1 MRNCIRDRRSAIGE
15 ESLAKP
21 PAPVYPQMHPSSQAG
36 PSLLQERIVTQADV
50 IGAPEPAAA
59 GGMMS
64 FFQRA
69 ATGAAGGG
77 AGGAGARGDMY
88 ALRDRAGLLAQME
101 APPLILHVAESEGKR
116 FPYEVCVL
124 GGGWSFAFCV
134 VQFFNCLAFL
144 LAKLRPAWEG
154 GGCDTALACQPLRS
168 RALLVEQ
175 GVICAHPTQPCP
187 LPPPDPNV

>member
-15 ESLAKP
+15 DSLAKP

-116 FPYEVCVL
+116 FPYEVCVGGGGGGGLVLCFLCGAVLQLSRFLAGQVATGL
-124 GGGWSFAFCV
+124 GGGWLRHSAGLPAIALTRAF
-134 VQFFNCLAFL
+134 
-144 LAKLRPAWEG
+144 
-154 GGCDTALACQPLRS
+154 S
-168 RALLVEQ
+168 
-175 GVICAHPTQPCP
+175 
-187 LPPPDPNV
+187 